1 MTWGFASRKEQD
13 GSTESSKEDAKQQQQ
28 LSPSKRNKRRIG
40 GGGRR
45 RGDLDGSSD
54 NNTNN
59 YTAATAKGGE
69 SGGNNN
75 QERTNGKKK
84 IGHLNFGRHKQQ
96 QQQHPAAAA
105 SNNEQALRSSR
116 MMNQQQQQQENYVDT
131 SDDGQEIE
139 ILLDSPTKS
148 QNQQHHSRRSMSD
161 HKGHR
166 SMPPDS
172 ARPSHEHP
180 NSQLVASGM
189 NANNNMKK
197 VSVVSLEKD
206 ILVKRTKIYRAQF
219 SVFFPITTRGGS
231 EAAASSR
238 GPRKH
243 RVPLGGRPRKQDVS
257 YQDVLQMLQNA
268 DPVDELSSVRAELK
282 KTSTEIDALEE
293 DKTNLKQRWK
303 ALNQQQKPTAGANT
317 GGEQQ
322 LNMQLPATIS
332 SGLDGGVDWDI
343 HRLLNSQRKIGLQ
356 ERLELERMRGRC
368 ITVCLQ
374 NPRAEDSFL
383 NKCCGAKQPLP
394 PKSAIHGGVAAT
406 TMDPTNCRSGGAGAS
421 IRHLALLP
429 RGSSFFVSRDNGK
442 SYSWGQLP
450 PRILQRMKKQ
460 GLDPV
465 THCGDLVYLSTGPN
479 GYYYAEFR
487 SGECWWGCAGE
498 DKEFYEILQQWE
510 VYRVV
515 FGSTVTHTAANGKDF
530 VTNSWIILARDGRA
544 AWKNLPLRLHHT
556 LERRLANSAAPAEV
570 ALGSGDSYYVR
581 FLDGTADYC
590 LPAEVASACERI
602 QSKGGSITDMAMNPE
617 VSHEFMV
624 RHTELPPR

>member
-1 MTWGFASRKEQD
+1 MTWGFTSRKDQD
-13 GSTESSKEDAKQQQQ
+13 GPTESSTEDAKQQQ

-40 GGGRR
+40 GGRR
-45 RGDLDGSSD
+45 RGDLDGSGD
-54 NNTNN
+54 NNNN
-59 YTAATAKGGE
+59 AAATARGVD
-69 SGGNNN
+69 SGGN

-84 IGHLNFGRHKQQ
+84 MGPLNFGRHKEQQ
-96 QQQHPAAAA
+96 SSAN
-105 SNNEQALRSSR
+105 SSSNEQALRSSR
-116 MMNQQQQQQENYVDT
+116 MMNQQQQQQDINVDT

-148 QNQQHHSRRSMSD
+148 HQQHHSRRSMSN

-166 SMPPDS
+166 SNPPDS
-172 ARPSHEHP
+172 ARPSHEHF
-180 NSQLVASGM
+180 NNQLLASGM
-189 NANNNMKK
+189 DANNAK

-219 SVFFPITTRGGS
+219 SVFFPITTTRGGS

-243 RVPLGGRPRKQDVS
+243 RVPLGGRLPRKHDMS
-257 YQDVLQMLQNA
+257 YQDVLEMLQNA
-268 DPVDELSSVRAELK
+268 DPVDETSSVRAELK
-282 KTSTEIDALEE
+282 KTTTEMDALEE
-293 DKTNLKQRWK
+293 DKTNLKVRWK
-303 ALNQQQKPTAGANT
+303 ALNQQQKSTAGANA

-322 LNMQLPATIS
+322 LNMQLPATMS
-332 SGLDGGVDWDI
+332 SGLGVDGGVDWDI
-343 HRLLNSQRKIGLQ
+343 HRLLKSQRKIGLQ
-356 ERLELERMRGRC
+356 ERLELERTRGRC

-394 PKSAIHGGVAAT
+394 PKSVIHGGVATT
-406 TMDPTNCRSGGAGAS
+406 TMDPNNCRSGGAGAS

-429 RGSSFFVSRDNGK
+429 KGSSFFVSRDNGK

-450 PRILQRMKKQ
+450 PRILQRMKNQ

-515 FGSTVTHTAANGKDF
+515 FGSTVTHTTATGKDIIS
-530 VTNSWIILARDGRA
+530 NSWIILARDGRA

-590 LPAEVASACERI
+590 LSAEMASACERI
-602 QSKGGSITDMAMNPE
+602 HSKGGSITDMAMNPE